1 MDVDVTVGHAL
12 DWALV
17 GRLVDDTADAWH
29 LEDAFVVGSHGDSQ
43 FVVERGKVHGF
54 QFLAS
59 HVFALK
65 GMLRGTL
72 RRIRGDGV
80 DDESVDVGD
89 RGGGDIRRR

>member
-17 GRLVDDTADAWH
+17 GRLVEDTADARH
-29 LEDAFVVGSHGDSQ
+29 LENAFVVGSHGHSQ
-43 FVVERGKVHGF
+43 FVVEQGMVDGI

-65 GMLRGTL
+65 GTLSGTPSDSL
-72 RRIRGDGV
+72 
-80 DDESVDVGD
+80 
-89 RGGGDIRRR
+89 